1 MSAYSAFGPRGAST
15 SYQHDSASP
24 ADYDFLP
31 PQEEEGEELVD
42 SGLSSHGPVEA
53 REPPGMPEWGA
64 EGGRESQMKQQ
75 QQQSSRQR
83 PHGAGVGTE
92 EDRVREAAVE
102 ILPMIFANPPS
113 IPAALKSSELNQ

>member
-15 SYQHDSASP
+15 SYQHNSSDL

-31 PQEEEGEELVD
+31 PQEEEGEELVNR
-42 SGLSSHGPVEA
+42 GLSGHVSVEA

-64 EGGRESQMKQQ
+64 EGGRELQMRK
-75 QQQSSRQR
+75 QQSSWQR
-83 PHGAGVGTE
+83 PQGAGVGTE
-92 EDRVREAAVE
+92 EDRVRRATVE